1 MIWWV
6 IEPIYAE
13 YVNLSI
19 FSLLS
24 GSTYIELPCR
34 LKTQWKALL
43 ILKTMTINVFFGVIS
58 NI

>member
-34 LKTQWKALL
+34 LKTQ
-43 ILKTMTINVFFGVIS
+43 
-58 NI
+58 